1 MVEKQLQQLWVNGMS
16 KAKSELYQWLDSLP
30 MSTLNVVLR
39 FAHTIKSRKIKEK
52 QAAYA
57 AQENAWFNHETDK
70 FPAPLNDQ
78 N

>member
-1 MVEKQLQQLWVNGMS
+1 MNTKQELTKEEK
-16 KAKSELYQWLDSLP
+16 E
-30 MSTLNVVLR
+30 
-39 FAHTIKSRKIKEK
+39 
-52 QAAYA
+52 AAYA

>member
-1 MVEKQLQQLWVNGMS
+1 MS
-16 KAKSELYQWLDSLP
+16 TAKSQLYQWLNNLP
-30 MSTLNVVLR
+30 MRNLNVVLR
-39 FAHTIKSRKIKEK
+39 LAHKIKTRKIKEK